1 MPINLFNLFDSFW
14 TDPWSSVLGPR
25 SSVLGP
31 RSSVLGPW
39 SLILDPWSLILDLVI
54 LDPVI
59 LTPWSLIL
67 DPWSLI
73 QWSSDPAIL
82 DLVFPGNQVRFLL
95 GTQRRKNIFLYF
107 FTELKTYHLSYF
119 YLSGD
124 SCCFNL
130 ALPSLLFMSKDRN
143 DSDGKASLKR
153 KKSPEITTD
162 TKDVNKCHWFYV

>member
-25 SSVLGP
+25 SLVLD
-31 RSSVLGPW
+31 PW
-39 SLILDPWSLILDLVI
+39 SLILDPWSGDPWSGNPCSLILDPWSLILD
-54 LDPVI
+54 PVI
-59 LTPWSLIL
+59 RWSG
-67 DPWSLI
+67 
-73 QWSSDPAIL
+73 DPAIL

-162 TKDVNKCHWFYV
+162 TQDVNKCHWFYV

>member
-1 MPINLFNLFDSFW
+1 MSNQTCLLIYLIYLIHFELILD
-14 TDPWSSVLGPR
+14 
-25 SSVLGP
+25 P

-39 SLILDPWSLILDLVI
+39 SLILDPWSG
-54 LDPVI
+54 DPWSGN
-59 LTPWSLIL
+59 PCSLIL
-67 DPWSLI
+67 DPWSSDP
-73 QWSSDPAIL
+73 WSSDPVIRWSGDPAIL

-162 TKDVNKCHWFYV
+162 TQDVNKCHWFYV

>member
-1 MPINLFNLFDSFW
+1 MSNQTCLLIYLIYLIHFELILD
-14 TDPWSSVLGPR
+14 PR

-31 RSSVLGPW
+31 RSLVL
-39 SLILDPWSLILDLVI
+39 D
-54 LDPVI
+54 
-59 LTPWSLIL
+59 PWSLIL

-95 GTQRRKNIFLYF
+95 GTQRRKNIFLFF